1 MKELKMIDE
10 FLELVKNRAC
20 CNPPCKYPDDDAI
33 DTITKFENAA
43 YIQGFSDALKL
54 IAFLP

>member
-20 CNPPCKYPDDDAI
+20 CNAPCKYPDGDMN
-33 DTITKFENAA
+33 TIMKFENAA